1 MRRGAVAAACLV
13 AAATGAA
20 SLSSCAGDTKDQAKG
35 AGTVPIQR
43 GDMLVVGLDRSAP
56 KTYGNAAVVPAADPR
71 ATRRLTALKCKR
83 VAYAAGT
90 GICLAERLPAKAVPA
105 FKAQFFDARQH
116 VTGSVDIAGDPSR
129 ARVSPGGRYAAAT
142 TFVGGDSYAPEGKFS
157 TRTVIFDPKGARILA
172 DIEDFDVFRDGRRI
186 HDRDFNYWGVTFD
199 GDSGR
204 FYATLATGTHHYL
217 VKGDLAT
224 RRATVVRDGVE
235 CPSLSPDGSRI
246 AFKAR
251 VGKPWQWRFHI
262 LDLKTGKVTALPEE
276 RSVDD
281 QIEWLDEQRLV
292 YDRDEVV
299 MQVAADGKSPP
310 QEFLPSANS
319 PALVR

>member
-1 MRRGAVAAACLV
+1 MRRGAVAAACLM
-13 AAATGAA
+13 AAATGVT
-20 SLSSCAGDTKDQAKG
+20 SLSSCASDTKDQAK
-35 AGTVPIQR
+35 AAATVPIQR
-43 GDMLVVGLDRSAP
+43 GDMLVVGLDRNAP
-56 KTYGNAAVVPAADPR
+56 KTYGNAAIVPGADPR
-71 ATRRLTALKCKR
+71 ATRRLTALKCAR

-90 GICLAERLPAKAVPA
+90 GICIAERLPAKAVPA
-105 FKAQFFDARQH
+105 YEARFFDARQH
-116 VTGSVDIAGDPSR
+116 VTGSVDVPGNPSR

-142 TFVGGDSYAPEGKFS
+142 TFVGGDSYAHDTAFS
-157 TRTVIFDPKGARILA
+157 TRTAIFDPRDARVLA
-172 DIEDFDVFRDGRRI
+172 NIEDFDVTKDGRRI
-186 HDRDFNYWGVTFD
+186 HDVDFNYWGVTFD

-224 RRATVVRDGVE
+224 KHLTVVRDGVE
-235 CPSLSPDGSRI
+235 CPSLSPDGTKI

-299 MQVAADGKSPP
+299 MQVAADGKSAP